1 MSENKELDR
10 GIPSVTDDE
19 KENGVVQTIVIIIVA
34 VIVILL
40 LIAVNGGFSSEKKDA
55 ETQEPKSNNVRNI
68 LGDAPAEIEEAV
80 EPLKQVVKAPL
91 RTKQPPIPVAVK
103 SRSGGKK
110 ELTPQQRKMQS
121 VALTKQSG
129 KNKGNAENAA
139 LSAQLKALQDADK
152 ADGLAASL
160 KATKVK
166 GTRAGLLV
174 DRNMFITQGT
184 FIDCALETAISS
196 DLAGMISCRMT
207 RDVYSTS
214 GKVLLLERGSKI
226 VGEYKGGL
234 TKGTARVFALW
245 NRVETPTGVL
255 IDLASPGTG
264 PLGRAGH
271 GGYVDTHFWERFS
284 GAILLSVIDDVGNYI
299 STQANKGNGDSI
311 SFGGTSEAAGNASS
325 IALKNSINIPPT
337 LHKNQGEHINVF
349 VARDLDFRGVYELEP
364 AD

>member
-1 MSENKELDR
+1 VTNNSELDR
-10 GIPSVTDDE
+10 GVPSVTEDG
-19 KENGVVQTIVIIIVA
+19 KESGVVQTIVIIVVA

-40 LIAVNGGFSSEKKDA
+40 LIAVNGGFSSPKEDLVRK
-55 ETQEPKSNNVRNI
+55 ESKSNNVRNI
-68 LGDAPAEIEEAV
+68 LGDVPAQIAKE
-80 EPLKQVVKAPL
+80 VKPL
-91 RTKQPPIPVAVK
+91 RKAIKPPIKTKQPPIPVAIRK
-103 SRSGGKK
+103 RSGEKK

-121 VALTKQSG
+121 IALTKQSS
-129 KNKGNAENAA
+129 KNNGTAQEKA
-139 LSAQLKALQDADK
+139 LQAQLKALQDADK

-166 GTRAGLLV
+166 GARAGLLV
-174 DRNMFITQGT
+174 DKNMFITQGT

-196 DLAGMISCRMT
+196 DLVGMISCRMT
-207 RDVYSTS
+207 RDVYSAS
-214 GKVLLLERGSKI
+214 GKVLLLERGSRI

-255 IDLASPGTG
+255 IDLASPGIG

-271 GGYVDTHFWERFS
+271 GGFVDTHFWERFG
-284 GAILLSVIDDVGNYI
+284 GAILLSVIDDVGNYL
-299 STQANKGNGDSI
+299 SAQANNGNGNSI
-311 SFGGTSEAAGNASS
+311 SFGGTSEAAEVVAAT
-325 IALKNSINIPPT
+325 ALKNSINIPPT
-337 LHKNQGEHINVF
+337 LHKNQGEHINIF